1 MAELATIA
9 RPYAEALFKA
19 TSKDLN
25 GAAVWVDAL
34 SAVAQNAQLQQFAD
48 SPKAST
54 NQVFDLIAGVMMSS
68 SKVDLPDAGKNFL
81 RTVIENGRLNALPE
95 MATQFR
101 ALKNAQSGS
110 FDAVVHSAFPI
121 DSAALADL
129 AVTLEKQ
136 FKRKLNLSVVLQ
148 PELIGGIRVV
158 VGDEV
163 LDTSVKA
170 RLEQMKVALTA

>member
-1 MAELATIA
+1 
-9 RPYAEALFKA
+9 
-19 TSKDLN
+19 
-25 GAAVWVDAL
+25 L

-54 NQVFDLIAGVMMSS
+54 DQVFDLIASVA
-68 SKVDLPDAGKNFL
+68 KVDLPEHAKNFL
-81 RTVIENGRLNALPE
+81 RTVIENGRLSALPE

-110 FDAVVHSAFPI
+110 SDAVVHSAFPI
-121 DSAALADL
+121 DNAALAEL
-129 AVTLEKQ
+129 SVTLEKQ
-136 FKRKLNLSVVLQ
+136 FKRKLNLSVVVQ

>member
-54 NQVFDLIAGVMMSS
+54 DQVFDLIAGVA
-68 SKVDLPDAGKNFL
+68 KVDLPDAAKNFL
-81 RTVIENGRLNALPE
+81 RTVIENGRLSALPE

-101 ALKNAQSGS
+101 ALKNARSGS
-110 FDAVVHSAFPI
+110 SDAVVHSAFPI
-121 DSAALADL
+121 DGAALAEL
-129 AVTLEKQ
+129 AVTLENQ

-148 PELIGGIRVV
+148 PELIGGICVV

>member
-1 MAELATIA
+1 M
-9 RPYAEALFKA
+9 
-19 TSKDLN
+19 
-25 GAAVWVDAL
+25 
-34 SAVAQNAQLQQFAD
+34 
-48 SPKAST
+48 
-54 NQVFDLIAGVMMSS
+54 
-68 SKVDLPDAGKNFL
+68 
-81 RTVIENGRLNALPE
+81 IENGRLNALPE

-110 FDAVVHSAFPI
+110 SDAIVHSAFPI
-121 DSAALADL
+121 DAAALADL
-129 AVTLEKQ
+129 GKTLEAQ

-170 RLEQMKVALTA
+170 RLQQMKVALTA

>member
-19 TSKDLN
+19 SPSGDLD
-25 GAAVWVDAL
+25 GTVAWLDALAAVAGQPAAA
-34 SAVAQNAQLQQFAD
+34 AVRRQPEGHA
-48 SPKAST
+48 T
-54 NQVFDLIAGVMMSS
+54 EQVFDVVADVRQG
-68 SKVDLPDAGKNFL
+68 AAAAARR
-81 RTVIENGRLNALPE
+81 RTSCARVIENGRLAALPE
-95 MATQFR
+95 IAAQFR

-110 FDAVVHSAFPI
+110 SDAVVYSAFPI
-121 DSAALADL
+121 DAGAAGRRGRGAGKALRPQAQRHACSEDP
-129 AVTLEKQ
+129 
-136 FKRKLNLSVVLQ
+136 S
-148 PELIGGIRVV
+148 LIGGIRVV

>member
-34 SAVAQNAQLQQFAD
+34 SAVAQDAQLQQFAD

-54 NQVFDLIAGVMMSS
+54 DQVFDLIADVA
-68 SKVDLPDAGKNFL
+68 KVDLPDAAKNFL

-110 FDAVVHSAFPI
+110 SDAVVHSAFPI
-121 DSAALADL
+121 DDAALADL

>member
-19 TSKDLN
+19 SVSDLS
-25 GAAVWVDAL
+25 GAATWVEAL
-34 SAVAQNAQLQQFAD
+34 QDIASNSQLQEFAENPNVT
-48 SPKAST
+48 SA
-54 NQVFDLIAGVMMSS
+54 QVFDVIAGV
-68 SKVDLPDAGKNFL
+68 SKVALPEMAKNFL
-81 RTVIENGRLNALPE
+81 RTVIDNGRLNVLPE
-95 MATQFR
+95 IAEQFR

-110 FDAVVHSAFPI
+110 ADAVVYSAFAI
-121 DSAALADL
+121 DSTALAEL
-129 AVTLEKQ
+129 AVTLEKR
-136 FKRKLNLSVVLQ
+136 FARKLNVSVELQ
-148 PELIGGIRVV
+148 ADLIGGIRVV